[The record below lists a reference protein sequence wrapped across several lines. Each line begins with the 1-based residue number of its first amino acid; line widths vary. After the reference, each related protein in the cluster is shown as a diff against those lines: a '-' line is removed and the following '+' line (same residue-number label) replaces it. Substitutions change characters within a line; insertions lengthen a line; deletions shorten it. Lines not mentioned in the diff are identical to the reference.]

1 MNVWLLIAG
10 VLVLLLA
17 LQDAIR
23 TTLANSGG
31 GPISLPLT
39 RLLFRTMLAVHRGL
53 GRRHPRLLQ
62 RSVPLIILMV
72 PLTWVVLLWSGW
84 LLLFSAD
91 PALVLDAQSREPA
104 DFSSRI
110 YFVGYTV
117 FTLGIG
123 NYVPQDGL
131 WEILTAVASLSGFF
145 LITLSATYLIPLASA
160 AAQEHQLAAVIADLG
175 DTPPAIVSNA
185 WDGQGFSPLKDPL
198 NQLVPIIELHAQRHR
213 VYPMLHYYY
222 TPHRRLAITVM
233 LSALD
238 EALLLLSEGV
248 HPDARLAEGVTSPA
262 RRAIARFMG
271 DLEEAFL
278 TPSEH
283 APPPPSLDQVAEA
296 GIPVIESSSFER
308 HAETHSEHRRRL
320 KAYAE
325 SAGWRWADVNAGD
338 VLARPAI
345 GRRPVR

>member
-1 MNVWLLIAG
+1 MNVWFLLAG
-10 VLVLLLA
+10 ILVLFFA
-17 LQDAIR
+17 LQDAVR

-53 GRRHPRLLQ
+53 GRRYPRLLQ
-62 RSVPLIILMV
+62 RSVPVIILLV

-91 PALVLDAQSREPA
+91 PSLVLDAQSREPA
-104 DFSSRI
+104 DLSSRI

-123 NYVPQDGL
+123 NYVPLDGI
-131 WEILTAVASLSGFF
+131 WEVLTAVASLSGFF

-175 DTPPAIVSNA
+175 DTPPDIVTSA
-185 WDGQGFSPLKDPL
+185 WDGQGFSSLENPL
-198 NQLVPIIELHAQRHR
+198 NQIVPIIELHAQRHR

-222 TPHRRLAITVM
+222 TPHRRLAVTVM
-233 LSALD
+233 LSVLD
-238 EALLLLSEGV
+238 EALLLISEGV
-248 HPDARLAEGVTSPA
+248 HPDVRLAPGVTSPV
-262 RRAIARFMG
+262 RRAIARFME

-278 TPSEH
+278 TASDH
-283 APPPPSLDQVAEA
+283 APPPPPLGRVAA
-296 GIPVIESSSFER
+296 SGIPVVEPSSFER
-308 HAETHSEHRRRL
+308 DAETHSKHRRRL

-325 SAGWRWADVNAGD
+325 SAGWQWADVTSTEASH
-338 VLARPAI
+338 APT
-345 GRRPVR
+345 P